1 MAYIAVDPGSLRFNP
16 FPLPKHA
23 YSDILKI
30 STPKNGNFQIK
41 NSDIFF
47 IFLLKT

>member
-1 MAYIAVDPGSLRFNP
+1 MRQEKPPNSLATYITKKRLLKYIENFTSKNWKL
-16 FPLPKHA
+16 
-23 YSDILKI
+23 SD
-30 STPKNGNFQIK
+30 K